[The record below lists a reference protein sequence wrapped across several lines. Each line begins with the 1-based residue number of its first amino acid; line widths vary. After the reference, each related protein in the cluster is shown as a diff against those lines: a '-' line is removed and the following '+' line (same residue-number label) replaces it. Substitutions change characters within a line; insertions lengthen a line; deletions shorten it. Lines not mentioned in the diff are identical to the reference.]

1 MVVQERLVVSVEE
14 AGKLLGISRTTAYE
28 CVRRGLIPALR
39 ISERRWIVPKAAIA
53 QMLAQVKVP
62 GTDASKA
69 EEEGPGYPVSDK

>member
-1 MVVQERLVVSVEE
+1 MANESLVVSVVE
-14 AGKLLGISRTTAYE
+14 AGKMLGLSRTSAYLAIKT
-28 CVRRGLIPALR
+28 GDIPALR
-39 ISERRWIVPKAAIA
+39 IGKRFLVPKAAIA